1 MEALNSDTVLW
12 KDGAARG
19 VENKHFHRFEPGKS
33 KQTRNEIIKQ
43 NLRSQTKMPTQNAG
57 ERERKWNEKIYKKWV
72 SSDTKVNKGSH
83 RSGCERINSLVV
95 NRQAT
100 TCSALTSIA
109 PSRSRRSVGRNCECV
124 TRAHTHTHSDTY
136 LLGPAK
142 RVQHDDDD
150 GRGDGIFFFVST
162 QTQAREE
169 KYTKTTE
176 RWLKN
181 LAQTLWYDMCPDGQ
195 AGATTR

>member
-1 MEALNSDTVLW
+1 MGQCVKRYGSMEALNSDTVLW
-12 KDGAARG
+12 KDEAARG

-100 TCSALTSIA
+100 TCSALTSVA

-124 TRAHTHTHSDTY
+124 TRTLTH
-136 LLGPAK
+136 
-142 RVQHDDDD
+142 
-150 GRGDGIFFFVST
+150 
-162 QTQAREE
+162 
-169 KYTKTTE
+169 KYTLGHIFARTGKT
-176 RWLKN
+176 
-181 LAQTLWYDMCPDGQ
+181 C
-195 AGATTR
+195 TT